1 MFRWLKKKIEKR
13 DQSVETLDLLLRSG
27 NTTPGYIT
35 KRKALNIPA
44 VAAGINFIASTITTI
59 PIRLY
64 HRVDK
69 DTVEEVATD
78 ERLKILNDE
87 PENQMDATQFL
98 KALVTD
104 VILFGNGYAVVDR
117 VGNTVQALYYVDPQY
132 VNIVVGVDHVKK
144 DAWITVDARAI
155 DPYKVMRVTLDSVDG
170 VTGRGILKRNPI
182 LFQAMYNALEYENN
196 SISTGTKRGFLS
208 SKVKL
213 AKDALE
219 AVKAAWKKLT
229 SNGSSNDMVILN
241 EGISFEPINST
252 ATENQL
258 NENKK
263 TNADLVYGM
272 MGLSSELFS
281 NPTNE
286 TYNNAIKTGVLPIL
300 RILESA
306 FNKALLLEIEKGSY
320 FFKFDTSNVLRSTL
334 LERYQ
339 GYELAL
345 KNGWLQV
352 DEVRKMENLPPLG
365 LDFVKLGLADVL
377 YYPKTHETYTSN
389 TNATA
394 SLTGDGH
401 SGGKGGDENNENR
414 DPSE

>member
-13 DQSVETLDLLLRSG
+13 DQSAETLDLLLRAG

-104 VILFGNGYAVVDR
+104 VILFGNGYAVVER
-117 VGNTVQALYYVDPQY
+117 AGNTVQALYYVDPQY
-132 VNIVVGVDHVKK
+132 VNIVVGADHVKK

-155 DPYKVMRVTLDSVDG
+155 DPYKVMRV
-170 VTGRGILKRNPI
+170 I
-182 LFQAMYNALEYENN
+182 LFQAMYNAVEYVNN

-208 SKVKL
+208 SNVKL

-300 RILESA
+300 RTLESA

-377 YYPKTHETYTSN
+377 YYPKTHETYTPN

>member
-117 VGNTVQALYYVDPQY
+117 AGNTVQALYYVDPQY

-300 RILESA
+300 RVLESA

-377 YYPKTHETYTSN
+377 YYPKTHETYTH
-389 TNATA
+389 ATA

>member
-117 VGNTVQALYYVDPQY
+117 AGNTVQALYYVDPQY

-144 DAWITVDARAI
+144 DAWITIDARAI

-182 LFQAMYNALEYENN
+182 VFQAMYNALEYENN

-208 SKVKL
+208 SKAKL

-300 RILESA
+300 RTLESA

-377 YYPKTHETYTSN
+377 YYPKTHKTYTPN